1 MKLTQK
7 DRELL
12 TEVRNRM
19 YEVYGTEDHKY
30 FEYICWSI
38 VRIGAEQKET
48 PKKHYESLLEYAE
61 RVGGSVKRLIN
72 EIHDALDGAATLD
85 NWMTQEHLRVD
96 KNDYSNAYAIRRFVA
111 EARLAWLDRIL
122 ETGEIV

>member
-1 MKLTQK
+1 MKLTKK

-38 VRIGAEQKET
+38 VRIGAEQKEI

-72 EIHDALDGAATLD
+72 AIHDALDGTSTLD
-85 NWMTQEHLRVD
+85 NWISNEYLE
-96 KNDYSNAYAIRRFVA
+96 KYKDYEAAFAMRRFVA

>member
-72 EIHDALDGAATLD
+72 AIHGALGSSGTLD
-85 NWMTQEHLRVD
+85 NWMTSVYF
-96 KNDYSNAYAIRRFVA
+96 KKYKDYEEALVMRRFVA

-122 ETGEIV
+122 ETGEIL

>member
-1 MKLTQK
+1 MKLTKK

-72 EIHDALDGAATLD
+72 AIHEALGRSGTLD
-85 NWMTQEHLRVD
+85 NWMTNEYLH
-96 KNDYSNAYAIRRFVA
+96 KYKDYEAAFAMRRFVA